1 MTSESMS
8 CMLPI
13 GVDCREVVVFL
24 LSSVVSLPST
34 SLEVMSGCDVHSEL
48 VKRGIPALSP
58 MLAVPSIQTPA
69 FGLDGVIWF
78 VMPAS
83 LCVVSAFLTAQI
95 QR

>member
-1 MTSESMS
+1 M
-8 CMLPI
+8 
-13 GVDCREVVVFL
+13 
-24 LSSVVSLPST
+24 
-34 SLEVMSGCDVHSEL
+34 
-48 VKRGIPALSP
+48 SP